1 MWDVCV
7 TRKPSDGSLLP
18 ICALSRE
25 IPLTIHPG
33 GLLKHMMETK
43 PTSSPSVQFPPLAL
57 WGAISTRYLS
67 CCDCSSTLDASD
79 DCSSFWHIM
88 AWIFL
93 LPWQP
98 GWFFHSL
105 CLVSAANLILFSGS
119 NSCVEQPCVT
129 GKEMMQ
135 HLSWVLIRPKRCAD
149 FFLNTRRTCL
159 CPWLGYFLLSWLWI
173 RSEAV
178 SVLCCHTLCLF
189 VCKHSTAAIWALSS
203 WKKVRIL
210 I

>member
-1 MWDVCV
+1 MILSQQGLIWDVCV

-18 ICALSRE
+18 ICALSQE

-67 CCDCSSTLDASD
+67 YCDCSSTLDASD
-79 DCSSFWHIM
+79 DCSSLWHIM
-88 AWIFL
+88 AWIFSTL
-93 LPWQP
+93 TARVV
-98 GWFFHSL
+98 FHSL
-105 CLVSAANLILFSGS
+105 CLVSAANLILFSCS

-135 HLSWVLIRPKRCAD
+135 HLS
-149 FFLNTRRTCL
+149 
-159 CPWLGYFLLSWLWI
+159 
-173 RSEAV
+173 
-178 SVLCCHTLCLF
+178 
-189 VCKHSTAAIWALSS
+189 
-203 WKKVRIL
+203 
-210 I
+210 